1 MEDEDERYRLI
12 RCSWKHILEER
23 RYLNVLRLLSKTRP
37 VKRQG

>member
-23 RYLNVLRLLSKTRP
+23 DTLMSFDSYRRRDP
-37 VKRQG
+37 